1 MAEEWTDAS
10 KVFLAEVKTAL
21 QDVESELQDE
31 GLAITKLELA
41 LKTAVE
47 KKGEATIEFKIIELG
62 ADVTA
67 SSVQTFTIVLKPTPK
82 SVADEADLVGGLAEE
97 LARGIAATVAVTREA
112 ATIRPP
118 FELDEASIE
127 VDIGMTKEGKAKIF
141 VGGSYSKET
150 THTATFTLARS

>member
-1 MAEEWTDAS
+1 MADEWTAAS
-10 KVFLAEVKTAL
+10 QVFLAEVKTAL
-21 QDVESELQDE
+21 QEAESELQAE
-31 GLAITKLELA
+31 GLKITKLELA

-47 KKGEATIEFKIIELG
+47 KKVEGSIEFKIIELG

-67 SSVQTFTIVLKPTPK
+67 ASTQTFTIVLKPTPP
-82 SVADEADLVGGLAEE
+82 SGADQADLARGLAEE
-97 LARGIAATVAVTREA
+97 LAQGIAATVAVTREA

-118 FELDEASIE
+118 FGLDEATIE

-150 THTATFTLARS
+150 THTATFTLAAA